1 MKDTYEIEATST
13 EVRELP
19 FSFNEDL
26 NEVTKIENRSHEYSK
41 KLVRIEKEYRHYNG
55 FLADGTSLGN
65 ISITPES
72 KVAFETEDWCFFNAA
87 FGLIF

>member
-1 MKDTYEIEATST
+1 MNKTEVTST
-13 EVRELP
+13 EVSELP
-19 FSFNEDL
+19 FSFKEAL
-26 NEVTKIENRSHEYSK
+26 NEVVKIENRSHEYSK

-55 FLADGTSLGN
+55 FLADGTSMGS

-72 KVAFETEDWCFFNAA
+72 KTAFETEDWCFFNAI